1 MKFIYYSSTERKKEK
16 GRRGYWGWAGHRGPG
31 NGLEDLMAVEAA
43 LAKCEE
49 SIRFPKKKDKGTRR
63 KKDLPPVEQKP
74 GITQT
79 EDILNSIL
87 PPREW
92 TEDGQLWVQYVS
104 STPATRLDVINL
116 QVKLD
121 HQVRPPSTSPAP
133 SPAPFPARPVE
144 FGVLE
149 GRRGMSEWPERGA
162 EGPLAA
168 DAGPGGAR
176 GAGGPG
182 PRRPRGPIAVAIGRT
197 GRPPPPSGGRAEGI
211 SLWRLFTTW
220 RARASA
226 AGLGGRGAG
235 RRGVRGASRGV
246 LARGPSFSPR

>member
-1 MKFIYYSSTERKKEK
+1 MIPPLQSLVKYDNPVLVSTT
-16 GRRGYWGWAGHRGPG
+16 A
-31 NGLEDLMAVEAA
+31 
-43 LAKCEE
+43 
-49 SIRFPKKKDKGTRR
+49 KKKDKGTRR

-116 QVKLD
+116 QEKLD

-197 GRPPPPSGGRAEGI
+197 GRPPPPPGGRAEGI
-211 SLWRLFTTW
+211 SEGCLQPGGRG
-220 RARASA
+220 RVRPAS
-226 AGLGGRGAG
+226 GGRGAG

-246 LARGPSFSPR
+246 LARGPGFSPRS

>member
-1 MKFIYYSSTERKKEK
+1 MIPPLQSLVKYDNPVLVSTT
-16 GRRGYWGWAGHRGPG
+16 A
-31 NGLEDLMAVEAA
+31 
-43 LAKCEE
+43 
-49 SIRFPKKKDKGTRR
+49 KKKDKGTRR

-116 QVKLD
+116 QEKLD
-121 HQVRPPSTSPAP
+121 HQVRPPST

-149 GRRGMSEWPERGA
+149 GRRGMSEWPERGGG
-162 EGPLAA
+162 GPS
-168 DAGPGGAR
+168 GGRRRARR
-176 GAGGPG
+176 GAGRGRPG
-182 PRRPRGPIAVAIGRT
+182 APATPWAHHRGDRSDGSPAPALRRPRGGDL
-197 GRPPPPSGGRAEGI
+197 SEGC
-211 SLWRLFTTW
+211 LQP
-220 RARASA
+220 
-226 AGLGGRGAG
+226 GGRGRVRPASG
-235 RRGVRGASRGV
+235 GGGPEGEASGVPREACWPGDLASPPDRSPPRAPPLCHPLLLWKPLCVEVKTWRRTSGG
-246 LARGPSFSPR
+246 